1 MKKIVSYIAVL
12 TLLAGLFPLNQA
24 RASDGTE
31 REYVV
36 VYQQGVSLEEAR
48 AAIAAA
54 GGEIVKEN
62 AEVGVATIKTTNPG
76 FIAAAEQQSALFGVA
91 QNVKIGQ
98 APHDR
103 AKNRDEVERLQEER
117 NASKGGGQSEHEGE
131 NGDVEPLAYLQWDM
145 AMIHA
150 TAEGSYDEQRGSRKV
165 LVGVMDTGI
174 DGSHPDI
181 APNFNR
187 ELSRNFTVDIPAI
200 DGPCEA
206 EPDHSCNDP
215 ADVDEN
221 GHGTHVAGTIA
232 SPINHLGIAGVA
244 PGVTLVNIR
253 AGQDSGF
260 FFLQPTVDAFTY
272 AGDIGVDVINM
283 SFFTDPWL
291 YNCPNNPADSPEAQ
305 QEQRTIIEAT
315 QRAIDYARAH
325 GVTLIAALGNEHTDL
340 GNPTFDDIS
349 PDFPDGAAYPR
360 TVDNTC
366 LDLPAE
372 GNGVISVSALGPT
385 GLKSDFSNYG
395 VEQTDVSAPG
405 GYFRDFFGTPQY
417 RTVTNLILAPY
428 PESLA
433 IANDDLNP
441 DGTPN
446 NPFVVRDCR
455 KGVCAYYQYLQGTSM
470 AAPHAVGVAAL
481 IVSEFGKPDRFHKR
495 GLTLRPD
502 ITEKILRLSAKNTP
516 CPEPPLFDYPD
527 RPPAYTAL
535 CVGTPDFNGFYGD
548 GIVDAL
554 RAVKFKLKDK

>member
-1 MKKIVSYIAVL
+1 MKKVISYFAVF
-12 TLLAGLFPLNQA
+12 TLLVGLFPMSRAQA
-24 RASDGTE
+24 SQDGTE

-36 VYQQGVSLEEAR
+36 VYEQGASLEAAR
-48 AAIAAA
+48 AAISAV
-54 GGEIVKEN
+54 GGEIVREN
-62 AEVGVATIKTTNPG
+62 VEVGVATVRTTNSN
-76 FIAAAEQQSALFGVA
+76 FMAAAEQQSALFGAA
-91 QNVKIGQ
+91 QNVRIGQ
-98 APHDR
+98 APDDR
-103 AKNRDEVERLQEER
+103 AKNRDDVERLQQER
-117 NASKGGGQSEHEGE
+117 NDSKGGGSQSEHESNDE
-131 NGDVEPLAYLQWDM
+131 DVEPLAYLQWDM

-150 TAEGSYDEQRGSRKV
+150 TAEGSYDEQRGSKKV
-165 LVGVMDTGI
+165 LVGVIDTGI

-181 APNFNR
+181 APNFNG
-187 ELSRNFTVDIPAI
+187 ELSRNFTVDIPEV
-200 DGPCEA
+200 DGLCEE
-206 EPDHSCNDP
+206 EPDQSCNDP

-221 GHGTHVAGTIA
+221 GHGTHVAGIIGA
-232 SPINHLGIAGVA
+232 PINHLGTAGVA
-244 PGVTLVNIR
+244 PGVTLVNLR

-260 FFLQPTVDAFTY
+260 FFLQPTVDALTY
-272 AGDIGVDVINM
+272 AGDIGVDVVNM

-315 QRAIDYARAH
+315 QRALDYARAH
-325 GVTLIAALGNEHTDL
+325 GVTLIAALGNDNTDL

-349 PDFPDGAAYPR
+349 PDFPLGAAYPR

-366 LDLPAE
+366 LDMPAE
-372 GNGVISVSALGPT
+372 GKGVISVSSLGPT

-433 IANDDLNP
+433 IAFGEVNP

-446 NPFVVRDCR
+446 TPFVVRDCR

-481 IVSEFGKPDRFHKR
+481 IVSEYGRRDRLHPK

-502 ITEKILRLSAKNTP
+502 MTERILRRSATNTP

-527 RPPAYTAL
+527 RPDAYTAL

-554 RAVKFKLKDK
+554 RAVNR